1 MDATTTESRL
11 RGLEARVGELEGF
24 RAQLLSF
31 SSPITSP
38 VTPSTPAI
46 QASAAP
52 IEADSERN
60 NIPAGAFDIDS
71 FCAAHNV
78 SRSKLY
84 QLWTDGTGPDW
95 MQVGARRLI
104 SCEAA
109 ARWRRQREEAARS
122 AAKTA

>member
-1 MDATTTESRL
+1 MDTTATKSRL
-11 RGLEARVGELEGF
+11 RGIEARLGALEGF
-24 RAQLLSF
+24 REQLLASTA
-31 SSPITSP
+31 PNVTRGAPANP
-38 VTPSTPAI
+38 VVVADAPVKAG
-46 QASAAP
+46 SARH
-52 IEADSERN
+52 S
-60 NIPAGAFDIDS
+60 IPAGAFDIDS
-71 FCAAHNV
+71 FCAAHNI